1 MKKTTTL
8 LSFLALTTFGF
19 AQSPR
24 MSLYEEFT
32 GENCPPCASTN
43 PILDPILAANSNNT
57 IPLKWQVAI
66 PSAPSSLTS
75 LYQQNKTEIDA
86 RDNYYSIS
94 SAPSGRQDGQS
105 QVVFGATSDHPGYV
119 DAALLDASAAVT
131 SPFTITMNRSWDA
144 TFSTI
149 TVTVALTATGNYTTT
164 GTNLKF
170 RLVMTE
176 KEVNYATA
184 PGSNGEKDF
193 HWVARK
199 SFPDLANGTAM
210 ANTWT
215 VGQTQTFTVAC
226 VLPSY
231 IWDKSKVEMVGFI
244 QDDANKHVLQA
255 ALAAAAPLTND
266 AKAFALGN
274 VGAVICGTTLNPQAI
289 VSNNGSN
296 AITTMTINPYLN
308 AVAQTPFVYS
318 GNIAAGATATIS
330 LNPVTVVGGSHT
342 FSVNIVQVNGGVD
355 NNVANNTKKQAF
367 SVVTSYS
374 PAPIVQSY
382 STAVFPGAGW
392 ILVNTDGGAATTTW
406 QRSTA
411 AGAFGVAPAGC
422 AKYNFYNNANVGD
435 VDELIF
441 PAMSL
446 TGLTAPVLTFD
457 VAKAAY
463 IEAGMS
469 APLNDKLEVLVS
481 TDCGANWTAV
491 YSKDDAN
498 GLTTAPS
505 VSVAFTPTGAQWRS
519 ESVNLSAY
527 ANQAQVLV
535 KFAATSDYGN
545 NLYIDNVNLSQT
557 VTSIKSID
565 ANFSAVELFPNPTAT
580 ETALHINLINQSNI
594 TVTIL
599 NNVGQVVYQSVSA
612 LSAGANIVNLDT
624 RNFAAG
630 IYNVIIASQDGS
642 VTKKL
647 SVTK

>member
-32 GENCPPCASTN
+32 GENCPPCAGTN
-43 PILDPILAANSNNT
+43 PILDPILTSNLNNT

-66 PSAPSSLTS
+66 PSAPTSLTS
-75 LYQQNKTEIDA
+75 LYQQNKTEIDQ
-86 RDNYYSIS
+86 RDAYYSIS
-94 SAPSGRQDGQS
+94 SAPSGIQDGQS
-105 QVVFGATSDHPGYV
+105 PTVFGAASDHPIDI
-119 DAALLDASAAVT
+119 DANILNTSAAVT
-131 SPFTITMNRSWDA
+131 SPFTIAMTRAWDA

-149 TVTVALTATGNYTTT
+149 TVSVTLTATGNYTTT

-176 KEVNYATA
+176 KEVHYAVA

-199 SFPDLANGTAM
+199 SFPTLANGTAM

-215 VGQTQTFTVAC
+215 VGQSQTFTVSC
-226 VLPSY
+226 PLPSY
-231 IWDKSKVEMVGFI
+231 IWDKSEVEMVGFI
-244 QDDANKHVLQA
+244 QDDANKYVLQA
-255 ALAAAAPLTND
+255 GLAAAAPLTDD

-274 VGAVICGTTLNPQAI
+274 VNPIVCGTTLNPQAI
-289 VSNNGSN
+289 VSNIGSN
-296 AITTMTINPYLN
+296 AITSMTINPYLN
-308 AVAQTPFVYS
+308 AVAQAPYIYTGS
-318 GNIAAGATATIS
+318 IAAGSSATIA
-330 LNPVTVVGGSHT
+330 LNPVTVVGGNHT
-342 FSVNIVQVNGGVD
+342 FSVNIVQVNGGTD
-355 NNVANNTKKQAF
+355 NNIANNTKKQAF
-367 SVVTSYS
+367 SVVTSYA

-382 STAVFPGAGW
+382 STAVFPGTGW
-392 ILVNTDGGAATTTW
+392 LLVNTDGGSATNTW

-446 TGLTAPVLTFD
+446 TGLTAPMLTFD
-457 VAKAAY
+457 VAKARY
-463 IEAGMS
+463 GTYS
-469 APLNDKLEVLVS
+469 DKLEVLVS
-481 TDCGANWTAV
+481 TDCGASWTTV
-491 YSKDDAN
+491 YSKSDAS

-505 VSVAFTPTGAQWRS
+505 TTVAFTPTGTQWRT
-519 ESVNLSAY
+519 ESVNLTSY
-527 ANQAQVLV
+527 ANAAQVLV
-535 KFAATSDYGN
+535 KFAATNDYGN
-545 NLYIDNVNLSQT
+545 NLYLDNVNLSENA
-557 VTSIKSID
+557 TSIKTVD
-565 ANFSAVELFPNPTAT
+565 ANISSVELYPNPTAN
-580 ETALHINLINQSNI
+580 ET
-594 TVTIL
+594 TVNVTLVNTSDVAVTVL
-599 NNVGQVVYQSVSA
+599 NNVGQIVYQSAST
-612 LSAGANIVNLDT
+612 LNAGSNKVNIDT
-624 RNFAAG
+624 RNLASG
-630 IYNVIIASQDGS
+630 IYNVLVATENGS